1 MLRGAMWRS
10 GVEPVS
16 QYSVVRVEA
25 ISGQVE
31 VIFLTF
37 ECHDKQTYAKLVL
50 LVTNVR
56 TLESGTMC
64 STRL

>member
-1 MLRGAMWRS
+1 MCH
-10 GVEPVS
+10 
-16 QYSVVRVEA
+16 
-25 ISGQVE
+25 VE

-56 TLESGTMC
+56 TLEGGTMC
-64 STRL
+64 STLL